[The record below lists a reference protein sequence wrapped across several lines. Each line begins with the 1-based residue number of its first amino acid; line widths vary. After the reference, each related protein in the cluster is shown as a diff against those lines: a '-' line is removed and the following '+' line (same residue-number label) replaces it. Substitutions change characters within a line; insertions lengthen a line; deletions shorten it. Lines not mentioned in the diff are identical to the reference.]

1 MQQQQKNSKEL
12 HFRETK
18 KYFAKSFVRSVRG
31 SKKRPAMKITVTTL
45 TDYIF
50 TLDVSEDLELEN
62 FKVFCEVESGFPA
75 PEIVI
80 SFNGVLLSDEKKSLK
95 DHGIVDGDVVVLQH
109 MLQGMQGGQAQQFRP
124 HMSQGSPSECTDH
137 SINL

>member
-1 MQQQQKNSKEL
+1 
-12 HFRETK
+12 
-18 KYFAKSFVRSVRG
+18 
-31 SKKRPAMKITVTTL
+31 MKITITTL

-80 SFNGVLLSDEKKSLK
+80 SFNGVLMNDEKKSLK
-95 DHGIVDGDVVVLQH
+95 DYGIVDGDVVVLQH
-109 MLQGMQGGQAQQFRP
+109 MLQGLQGGQTQATRP
-124 HMSQGSPSECTDH
+124 QTHQGAPSKCF
-137 SINL
+137 

>member
-1 MQQQQKNSKEL
+1 
-12 HFRETK
+12 
-18 KYFAKSFVRSVRG
+18 
-31 SKKRPAMKITVTTL
+31 MKITVTTL

-80 SFNGVLLSDEKKSLK
+80 SFNGALLSDEKKSLK

-109 MLQGMQGGQAQQFRP
+109 MLQGLQGGQAQQFRP
-124 HMSQGSPSECTDH
+124 HMSQGSASECAVH
-137 SINL
+137 SIQGF